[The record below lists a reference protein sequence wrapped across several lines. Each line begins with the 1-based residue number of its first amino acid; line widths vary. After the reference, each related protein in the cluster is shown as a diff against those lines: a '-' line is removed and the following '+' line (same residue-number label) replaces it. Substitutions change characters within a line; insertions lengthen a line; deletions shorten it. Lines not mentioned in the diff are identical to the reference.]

1 MIDCSASVTVWTIF
15 ELSRRPE
22 YLAAIRDELFSNSAA
37 HPLTKRPIISYESLQ
52 SAEHLD
58 SFIREVLRTKGDT
71 LSTCRQTTQ
80 EATIAG
86 FTIPKG
92 MTSGLLI
99 DAGVKLLAN
108 LIFSRSLHSQGS
120 LVIPMASLS
129 HFNKK
134 YHGSDAGEF
143 KGDRWVQSGKQ
154 AATVSASYFP
164 FGLGRWACPGR
175 VLAISGQVLV
185 FSDKLAIADGHPE
198 IKMMIWA
205 IIDRTTPKLEGE
217 YRIVDPLNITSV
229 PPEGKIVLER
239 YSD

>member
-22 YLAAIRDELFSNSAA
+22 YLAAIRDELFSNSAV
-37 HPLTKRPIISYESLQ
+37 HPSTKRPIISYESLQ

-86 FTIPKG
+86 LTIPKG
-92 MTSGLLI
+92 MTLLI
-99 DAGVKLLAN
+99 ELGVKLSAN
-108 LIFSRSLHSQGS
+108 LVTQFLSQGS

-134 YHGSDAGEF
+134 YHGTDAGEF

-185 FSDKLAIADGHPE
+185 LSDKLPIADGHTQRS
-198 IKMMIWA
+198 K
-205 IIDRTTPKLEGE
+205 
-217 YRIVDPLNITSV
+217 
-229 PPEGKIVLER
+229 
-239 YSD
+239 